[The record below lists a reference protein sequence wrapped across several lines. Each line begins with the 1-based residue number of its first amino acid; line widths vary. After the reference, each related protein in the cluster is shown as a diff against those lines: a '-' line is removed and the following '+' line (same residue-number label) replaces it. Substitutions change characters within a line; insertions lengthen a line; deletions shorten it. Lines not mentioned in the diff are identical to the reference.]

1 VTSSISPSRQA
12 AKPAGTTRYLISKD
26 GRRIGFSLPRAET
39 SLHPRIEEL
48 LDHLDRRRSEVRHA
62 VDSVPI
68 NRHQIQPDGQ
78 WSVVNVLEHLAM
90 VEGGV
95 ASLFRK
101 RIDEA
106 RTTGLGPETETSSIL
121 EQPIFQNILDRSRK
135 LRGSDAVRPVS
146 GIDTEGAWRSLEE
159 TRLQLREVVTSA
171 DGLAIGELTHP
182 HRVFGPLN
190 FYQWL
195 VFVADHEARHA
206 AQIRE
211 IGDRVRGALSA

>member
-1 VTSSISPSRQA
+1 M
-12 AKPAGTTRYLISKD
+12 
-26 GRRIGFSLPRAET
+26 
-39 SLHPRIEEL
+39 HPRIEEL
-48 LDHLDRRRSEVRHA
+48 LDHLDRRRSEVRSA
-62 VDSVPI
+62 LDSVPVD
-68 NRHQIQPDGQ
+68 RHQIQPDGQ

-95 ASLFRK
+95 ASFFRK
-101 RIDEA
+101 RIDDA
-106 RTTGLGPETETSSIL
+106 RAAGLGPELETSSVL
-121 EQPIFQNILDRSRK
+121 EQPNVPNILDRSRK

-159 TRLQLREVVTSA
+159 TRSQLREVVTSA

-182 HRVFGPLN
+182 HRAFGPMN

-211 IGDRVRGALSA
+211 IGERVSGASLT

>member
-1 VTSSISPSRQA
+1 M
-12 AKPAGTTRYLISKD
+12 
-26 GRRIGFSLPRAET
+26 
-39 SLHPRIEEL
+39 HPRIEEL
-48 LDHLDRRRSEVRHA
+48 LDHLDRRRFEVRNA
-62 VDSVPI
+62 LDSVPVD
-68 NRHQIQPDGQ
+68 RHQIQPNGQ

-95 ASLFRK
+95 ASFFRK
-101 RIDEA
+101 RIDDA
-106 RTTGLGPETETSSIL
+106 RTTGLGPETETSSVL
-121 EQPIFQNILDRSRK
+121 EQPIFGKILDRSLK
-135 LRGSDAVRPVS
+135 IRGSDAARPVS
-146 GIDTEGAWRSLEE
+146 GIDTEGAWRSLEA
-159 TRLQLREVVTSA
+159 TRLLLREVVTSA

-211 IGDRVRGALSA
+211 IGDRVRGAQLA

>member
-1 VTSSISPSRQA
+1 M
-12 AKPAGTTRYLISKD
+12 
-26 GRRIGFSLPRAET
+26 
-39 SLHPRIEEL
+39 HPRIEEL
-48 LDHLDRRRSEVRHA
+48 LDHLDRRRLEVRGA
-62 VDSVPI
+62 LEAIPFD
-68 NRHQIQPDGQ
+68 RHQVQPDGA

-101 RIDEA
+101 RIDAA
-106 RTTGLGPETETSSIL
+106 RTTGLGQETETSSVL
-121 EQPIFQNILDRSRK
+121 EQPIFGTILDRR
-135 LRGSDAVRPVS
+135 RRIQGSDAVRPVS
-146 GIDTEGAWRSLEE
+146 GIAPDNAWRNLEQ
-159 TRLQLREVVTSA
+159 TRSQLREVVMSA
-171 DGLAIGELTHP
+171 DGLALGELTHP

-211 IGDRVRGALSA
+211 IGDRIGGIEPG

>member
-1 VTSSISPSRQA
+1 M
-12 AKPAGTTRYLISKD
+12 
-26 GRRIGFSLPRAET
+26 
-39 SLHPRIEEL
+39 HPRIEEL
-48 LDHLDRRRSEVRHA
+48 FDHLDRRRSEVRSA
-62 VDSVPI
+62 VDSIPVD
-68 NRHQIQPDGQ
+68 RHQIQPDGQ

-95 ASLFRK
+95 AVFFRK
-101 RIDEA
+101 RIDDA
-106 RTTGLGPETETSSIL
+106 RTTGLGPETETTSVL
-121 EQPIFQNILDRSRK
+121 EQPLSFNILDRSRK

-146 GIDTEGAWRSLEE
+146 GIDTAGAWRSLEA

-171 DGLAIGELTHP
+171 DGLAIGELSHP

-211 IGDRVRGALSA
+211 IGDRVGGDQLT